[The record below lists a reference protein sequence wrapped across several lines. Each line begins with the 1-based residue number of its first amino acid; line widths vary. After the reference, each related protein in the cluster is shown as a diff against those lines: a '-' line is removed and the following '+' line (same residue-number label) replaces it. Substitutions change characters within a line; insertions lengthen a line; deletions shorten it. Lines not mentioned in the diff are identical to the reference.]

1 MLYGEKGS
9 RRLIDRGSL
18 AYNLIYSNK
27 KKERDRAQLL
37 LLEVWVN
44 RHFQA
49 GSLLIAIS
57 LSINLLKLASK
68 QAALDFRKEGK
79 LKSRRL
85 ALRSPSFQPVS
96 LSAEGLYQPPLPD
109 AAHSI
114 KILMSVRSKLS
125 CAR

>member
-27 KKERDRAQLL
+27 KKERDRAQVL

-57 LSINLLKLASK
+57 LSINILKLASK
-68 QAALDFRKEGK
+68 QAALEKK
-79 LKSRRL
+79 VNLK
-85 ALRSPSFQPVS
+85 A
-96 LSAEGLYQPPLPD
+96 GGW
-109 AAHSI
+109 H
-114 KILMSVRSKLS
+114 
-125 CAR
+125 